1 MVAVHTAVAIVLVIA
16 LIIKVT
22 HRPGDLADPRLAL
35 PRPGAPASASPAP
48 IEAITTGFGG
58 IMAEVGLLIGF
69 GVLIGALLHSTGAFR
84 RLVGLLVQRVGSGR
98 LPYALTSM
106 LAVVM
111 PSIYV
116 DVQVVLA
123 APVARSASP
132 FIGKVGLPVLASA
145 LGCGIFAGY
154 VFVIPGLA
162 AISIAGLL
170 DIRLGDWLVY
180 GVVIGLVDRARLH
193 PADAPALRRR
203 RVLGPRDRRGGR
215 RGDGRAGGRRPRP
228 TSRARPSRRS
238 EALRADRV
246 RGDAP
251 PRPTHGVRRLPL
263 AVLMLPILVPLLL
276 IAFGAFAEL
285 GGWSTSFIA
294 FLGDANLG
302 PVRRAARART
312 GSRAASAGR
321 ERTNEAMED
330 GFHTTGEILLITGVG
345 GSLGAV
351 IEATGLD
358 SVLGDLF
365 QADEGAPVVLSILL
379 AWFIAAVLHLA
390 IGSVSVAAITA
401 AGIIAPILDSLTVS
415 PIVIG
420 LAIASGAMFAL
431 QVNSNFFWMFK
442 SLLGLSTKGTLKTLT
457 LVTSVASVVSLP
469 LVMLRGR
476 RRLTDR
482 RRLSPRGRSRG
493 WARATARPRRGSSPC
508 ARRSRRP
515 GRAPARPTTKYCDCG
530 WE

>member
-1 MVAVHTAVAIVLVIA
+1 MVALHTTIAIVLVIA
-16 LIIKVT
+16 LIIKV
-22 HRPGDLADPRLAL
+22 RIDPVISLILGSLYLGLAA
-35 PRPGAPASASPAP
+35 GVGFAGT

-69 GVLIGALLHSTGAFR
+69 GVLIGSLLHSTGAFR
-84 RLVGLLVQRVGSGR
+84 RLVALLVQRVGPGR

-170 DIRLGDWLVY
+170 DIRLGDWLIY
-180 GVVIGLVDRARLH
+180 GVVIGLITALVSTLLMRLLFSAGGFWNPETDEEVDEAMAEQEAADRAYLTGE
-193 PADAPALRRR
+193 ADTSEEAL
-203 RVLGPRDRRGGR
+203 
-215 RGDGRAGGRRPRP
+215 A
-228 TSRARPSRRS
+228 SSAS
-238 EALRADRV
+238 EATA
-246 RGDAP
+246 AKEQE
-251 PRPTHGVRRLPL
+251 GVRQLPL
-263 AVLMLPILVPLLL
+263 VVLMLPILVPLLL
-276 IAFGAFAEL
+276 IALGAFAEL
-285 GGWSTSFIA
+285 GGWSNAFIA
-294 FLGDANLG
+294 FLGDANIALFIGLLG
-302 PVRRAARART
+302 AYFL
-312 GSRAASAGR
+312 SRASSGR
-321 ERTNEAMED
+321 EHTNEAMED

-365 QADEGAPVVLSILL
+365 QADAGAPVVLSILL

-401 AGIIAPILDSLTVS
+401 AGIIAPILDSLAIS
-415 PIVIG
+415 PIAVG

-469 LVMLRGR
+469 LVMLAAVV
-476 RRLTDR
+476 L
-482 RRLSPRGRSRG
+482 
-493 WARATARPRRGSSPC
+493 
-508 ARRSRRP
+508 
-515 GRAPARPTTKYCDCG
+515 
-530 WE
+530 

>member
-1 MVAVHTAVAIVLVIA
+1 MVALHTTIAIVLVIG
-16 LIIKVT
+16 LIIKGRIDPVISLIL
-22 HRPGDLADPRLAL
+22 GSLYLGLAA
-35 PRPGAPASASPAP
+35 GVGFAGT

-69 GVLIGALLHSTGAFR
+69 GVLIGSLLHSTGAFR
-84 RLVGLLVQRVGSGR
+84 RLVAILVQRVGSAR

-170 DIRLGDWLVY
+170 DIRLGDWLLY
-180 GVVIGLVDRARLH
+180 GLAIGLVTAIVSTLLMRLLFAAGGMWD
-193 PADAPALRRR
+193 PETDEEVDEAMAEQEAADAAYLTGEAESAHEALE
-203 RVLGPRDRRGGR
+203 
-215 RGDGRAGGRRPRP
+215 
-228 TSRARPSRRS
+228 RS
-238 EALRADRV
+238 EDEAREAEKAD
-246 RGDAP
+246 
-251 PRPTHGVRRLPL
+251 GVRRLPL
-263 AVLMLPILVPLLL
+263 LVLMLPILVPLLL
-276 IAFGAFAEL
+276 IALGAFAEL
-285 GGWSTSFIA
+285 GGWSNAFIA
-294 FLGDANLG
+294 FLGDANLALFIG
-302 PVRRAARART
+302 LIGAYLL
-312 GSRAASAGR
+312 SRLSAGA
-321 ERTNEAMED
+321 ERTDHAMTE

-401 AGIIAPILDSLTVS
+401 AGIIAPILDSLAVS

-469 LVMLRGR
+469 LVMVAALV
-476 RRLTDR
+476 
-482 RRLSPRGRSRG
+482 
-493 WARATARPRRGSSPC
+493 A
-508 ARRSRRP
+508 
-515 GRAPARPTTKYCDCG
+515 
-530 WE
+530 

>member
-1 MVAVHTAVAIVLVIA
+1 MVAVHTAIAILLVIA
-16 LIIKVT
+16 LIIKV
-22 HRPGDLADPRLAL
+22 RVDPVISLVLGSLYLGLVTGVGFA
-35 PRPGAPASASPAP
+35 GT

-84 RLVGLLVQRVGSGR
+84 RLVGLLVKNVGAGR
-98 LPYALTSM
+98 LPYALTSL

-132 FIGKVGLPVLASA
+132 FIGRIGLPVLASA

-170 DIRLGDWLVY
+170 DIKLGDWLLY
-180 GVVIGLVDRARLH
+180 GLVIGLATSLISTLLMRL
-193 PADAPALRRR
+193 LFS
-203 RVLGPRDRRGGR
+203 
-215 RGDGRAGGRRPRP
+215 AGGFWNPE
-228 TSRARPSRRS
+228 TDEEVDEAMAEQEAADEAYLTGEAGSAHEAMARAEDDARES
-238 EALRADRV
+238 EKAE
-246 RGDAP
+246 
-251 PRPTHGVRRLPL
+251 GVRRLPL
-263 AVLMLPILVPLLL
+263 VVLMLPILVPLLL

-285 GGWSTSFIA
+285 GGWSTTFIA
-294 FLGDANLG
+294 FLGDANMALFVG
-302 PVRRAARART
+302 LIGAYVL
-312 GSRAASAGR
+312 SRMSAGV
-321 ERTNEAMED
+321 ERTDEAMTD

-358 SVLGDLF
+358 SVLGELF
-365 QADEGAPVVLSILL
+365 QADKGAPVVLSILL

-457 LVTSVASVVSLP
+457 LVTSVASLVSLP
-469 LVMLRGR
+469 LVML
-476 RRLTDR
+476 
-482 RRLSPRGRSRG
+482 
-493 WARATARPRRGSSPC
+493 AAVIA
-508 ARRSRRP
+508 
-515 GRAPARPTTKYCDCG
+515 
-530 WE
+530 

>member
-1 MVAVHTAVAIVLVIA
+1 MVALHTTIAIVLVIA
-16 LIIKVT
+16 LIIKV
-22 HRPGDLADPRLAL
+22 RIDPVISLILGSLYLGLASGVGFA
-35 PRPGAPASASPAP
+35 GT

-69 GVLIGALLHSTGAFR
+69 GVLIGSLLHSTGAFR
-84 RLVGLLVQRVGSGR
+84 RLVALLVQRVGSAR

-170 DIRLGDWLVY
+170 DIRLGDWLIY
-180 GVVIGLVDRARLH
+180 GVVIGLITALVSTLLMRL
-193 PADAPALRRR
+193 LFS
-203 RVLGPRDRRGGR
+203 
-215 RGDGRAGGRRPRP
+215 AGGFWNPE
-228 TSRARPSRRS
+228 TDEEVDEAVASS
-238 EALRADRV
+238 EAEATAAREQE
-246 RGDAP
+246 
-251 PRPTHGVRRLPL
+251 GVRQLPL
-263 AVLMLPILVPLLL
+263 VVLMLPILVPLLL

-285 GGWSTSFIA
+285 GGWSNAFIA
-294 FLGDANLG
+294 FLGDANIALFIGLLG
-302 PVRRAARART
+302 AYFL
-312 GSRAASAGR
+312 SRASSGR
-321 ERTNEAMED
+321 EHTNEAMED

-379 AWFIAAVLHLA
+379 AWFIAAILHLA

-401 AGIIAPILDSLTVS
+401 AGIIAPILDSLAIS
-415 PIVIG
+415 PIAVG

-469 LVMLRGR
+469 LVMLAAVV
-476 RRLTDR
+476 L
-482 RRLSPRGRSRG
+482 
-493 WARATARPRRGSSPC
+493 
-508 ARRSRRP
+508 
-515 GRAPARPTTKYCDCG
+515 
-530 WE
+530 